1 MRFGQAPTEVFRQ
14 LVPDQDPPIT
24 NDYIMWAMLFPKE
37 DLPSAVEDLDCY
49 ALHRIAINAVRP
61 YHSVLRRFIEVAD
74 QSYTVGVVIYAATK
88 PTNWV
93 VSRATLIGDAV
104 HVMPPTGAHG
114 GNTALRDSATLAG
127 ELKTVI
133 TGHQSL
139 LEAVGRYQAKMLD
152 YAFREVTQS
161 VAMLKRTNMKNSA
174 ARFLMLRAVP
184 RLRSLLGTRLVP
196 E

>member
-1 MRFGQAPTEVFRQ
+1 
-14 LVPDQDPPIT
+14 
-24 NDYIMWAMLFPKE
+24 
-37 DLPSAVEDLDCY
+37 
-49 ALHRIAINAVRP
+49 
-61 YHSVLRRFIEVAD
+61 
-74 QSYTVGVVIYAATK
+74 
-88 PTNWV
+88 
-93 VSRATLIGDAV
+93 
-104 HVMPPTGAHG
+104 
-114 GNTALRDSATLAG
+114 
-127 ELKTVI
+127 VI